1 MERGDAGRRASA
13 SAGPEGGETV
23 ILRRSLLRSGA
34 SAAASLGETDI
45 LFVVFCA
52 TGGGVELRC
61 LKICEV
67 FLFVSTLLRVAGGIN
82 GLGSTRVN
90 RLMEFGRTKEFLY
103 TT

>member
-34 SAAASLGETDI
+34 SAAASPGETDI
-45 LFVVFCA
+45 VFVVFCA

-82 GLGSTRVN
+82 GLVQSVVGVIV
-90 RLMEFGRTKEFLY
+90 
-103 TT
+103 